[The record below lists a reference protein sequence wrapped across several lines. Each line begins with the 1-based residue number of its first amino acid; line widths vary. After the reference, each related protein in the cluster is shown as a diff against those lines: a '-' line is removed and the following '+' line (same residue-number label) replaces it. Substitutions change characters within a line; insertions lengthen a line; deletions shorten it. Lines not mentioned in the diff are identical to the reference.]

1 MKVDEL
7 YWNCGIRAEAN
18 GWHDRFSQ
26 VFDEGDSEAQ
36 LEHIITKL
44 SLITCEVAEA
54 IEELR
59 SGRGVDETYYSEG
72 DKPEGVPSELADII
86 IRTMDLAYMLGID
99 LPEMIEE
106 KLDFNDSRG
115 YKHGKKV

>member
-1 MKVDEL
+1 MKVEEL
-7 YWNCGIRAEAN
+7 YWDCGIRARAN
-18 GWHDRFSQ
+18 GWHDRFDQ
-26 VFDEGDSEAQ
+26 ICDGDSEAE

-59 SGRGVDETYYSEG
+59 SGRKADETYYSEG
-72 DKPEGVPSELADII
+72 DKPEGVPSELADVV

-99 LPEMIEE
+99 LPDMIEE
-106 KLDFNDSRG
+106 KLTFNIGRG
-115 YKHGKKV
+115 YKHGKVV